1 MKIRNQIEKAPYVAY
16 LKSAM
21 SEVEQAIDS
30 ITYTA
35 YPELNK
41 RTIEKLQEVI
51 DLLDKASAACIFKP

>member
-1 MKIRNQIEKAPYVAY
+1 MKLRSKIEKAPYVAY
-16 LKSAM
+16 LTSAI

-41 RTIEKLQEVI
+41 RTIDKLQEII
-51 DLLDKASAACIFKP
+51 DLLDKASVACIFKP

>member
-21 SEVEQAIDS
+21 GEVEQAIDS
-30 ITYTA
+30 IAYTA
-35 YPELNK
+35 HPELNK